1 MAMTREVI
9 LGRLVEHFPS
19 DHPPEEVISILG
31 REVKHDGA
39 EEIEGLLRG
48 QKWID
53 LQHQA
58 VNLQASNLIT
68 LTVEA
73 FVYYL
78 PAFLR
83 SALSDPEEE
92 AATYALYA
100 LVPTSHLDVY
110 YESTVKLF
118 LPEQAGVIADT
129 LEYLQK
135 DESFAFLEEEFP
147 PAIALWRMREKEELS
162 ATENVDIE

>member
-1 MAMTREVI
+1 MAMTREQI
-9 LGRLVEHFPS
+9 LGRLVEVFPVDS
-19 DHPPEEVISILG
+19 PPEEVISILG

-39 EEIEGLLRG
+39 EEIEALLRNR
-48 QKWID
+48 KWID
-53 LQHQA
+53 LEHQA
-58 VNLQASNLIT
+58 VNLQASNIIT

-83 SALSDPEEE
+83 ASVSDPEEE
-92 AATYALYA
+92 AATYSLYA

-118 LPEQAGVIADT
+118 LPEQAGVIAEA
-129 LEYLQK
+129 LEHLSH

-147 PAIALWRMREKEELS
+147 PAIALWRMRQNEELS
-162 ATENVDIE
+162 ATENADIE